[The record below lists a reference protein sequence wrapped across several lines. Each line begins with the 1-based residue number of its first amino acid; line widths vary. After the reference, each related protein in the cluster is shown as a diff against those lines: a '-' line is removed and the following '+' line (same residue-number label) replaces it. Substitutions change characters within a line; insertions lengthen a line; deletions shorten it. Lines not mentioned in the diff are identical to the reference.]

1 MSADSIGIVACALV
15 ANGNARTTAVVS
27 DYNGPI
33 MDIVSAAIVLLLVMD
48 PFGNI
53 PLVLTSMQNV
63 PAARRARV
71 VRRECGIAFMV
82 LLAFLFGGQL
92 FLSLLGLTEN
102 ALEIAGGVILFLI
115 ALRMVFPHPEGIFG
129 ERIRNG
135 IDDGEQLREEPFIVP
150 IAIPAIAGPSA
161 LATVMLLVSR
171 DPARWP
177 HWLAALAL
185 ATVVS
190 LVILLSAERIA
201 RWVGRRGITA
211 MERLMGLV
219 LTAIAIQMLL
229 SGIEHFIVGMR

>member
-1 MSADSIGIVACALV
+1 MAAA
-15 ANGNARTTAVVS
+15 S
-27 DYNGPI
+27 DYNDPI

-129 ERIRNG
+129 ERGDN
-135 IDDGEQLREEPFIVP
+135 EQLREEPFIVP

-229 SGIEHFIVGMR
+229 SGIEHFISGMR